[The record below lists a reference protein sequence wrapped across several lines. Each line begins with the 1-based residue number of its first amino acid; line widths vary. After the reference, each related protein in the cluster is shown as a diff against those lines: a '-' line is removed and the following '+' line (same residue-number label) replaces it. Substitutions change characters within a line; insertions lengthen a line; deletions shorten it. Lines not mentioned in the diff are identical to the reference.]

1 MKTNLLISAALFFFL
16 MSGCMSTPTVSQVE
30 QQQEV
35 LYRYQSLPGDEK
47 YRYEILLTT
56 NVSEEVIGIMNDQ
69 IQSQMKRKDVLAPE
83 DDMASKIIE
92 IEILDFK
99 MKHST
104 ARIFLGAM
112 GGGADIIES
121 LIRVKDPKT
130 DSIVTKFIV
139 SSKDYGAATSH
150 VSAQVRRH
158 ADQIVDRI
166 KTSTD

>member
-1 MKTNLLISAALFFFL
+1 MKSLLIAVTLFCFL
-16 MSGCMSTPTVSQVE
+16 MSGCVSTPGVSQTEE
-30 QQQEV
+30 QQQE
-35 LYRYQSLPGDEK
+35 LYQYKQLPGDEK

-56 NVSEEVIGIMNDQ
+56 NVSEEVFGIMNDQ
-69 IQSQMKRKDVLAPE
+69 IESQMKGKDVLAPG
-83 DDMASKIIE
+83 DDMESKIIE
-92 IEILDFK
+92 IEIINFK

-112 GGGADIIES
+112 GGGPDIIES

-130 DSIVTKFIV
+130 DTIITQFIV
-139 SSKDYGAATSH
+139 SSKDYGSAISH

-166 KTSTD
+166 KTPKD